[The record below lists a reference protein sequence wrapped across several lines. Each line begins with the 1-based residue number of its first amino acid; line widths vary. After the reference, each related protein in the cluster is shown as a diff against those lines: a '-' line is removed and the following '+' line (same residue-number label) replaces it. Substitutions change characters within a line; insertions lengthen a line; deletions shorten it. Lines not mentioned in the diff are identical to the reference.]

1 MLYKKFFFICCM
13 VFSFSVSATKI
24 QHIKRV
30 SICGIKNISK
40 NSILRTLQSNFLKKR
55 SVMDVS
61 NLILCLRNTNRFIKI
76 NTTTVNDTLI
86 LSVQEFPTINKIS
99 YVGVNHIKNKNIN
112 VMLKKFNLIEK
123 GFFCRVNCNSFF
135 SILKKKYE
143 NKGYLNAKFR
153 LIIIRRTNNTVN
165 LKIIV
170 DEGIPS
176 VISRIDMNDE
186 KNFFKKKIFTD
197 LSISKTN
204 LLWNFF
210 SIHQYNSIK
219 FKNLLRELHSF
230 YIRNGY
236 LDFKIKSVQKYCSTD
251 KKNIVIKINIYTGLQ
266 YYIKHVCLHEC
277 DKLYNYSIINQVQ
290 KKLSHSLYC
299 ESTLYQAKMY
309 FKHIY
314 LPLGIS
320 NTRFFFHSEINKNNH
335 SVCLYVGVD
344 VLKPCIINN
353 VYFSRNS
360 NISSKFINCYTN
372 HSKHDFFNEN
382 YIIKSCKNLFKTG
395 LFNRIQVY
403 VKQHA
408 NNSNKIDIFYS
419 FKVSTNTRTFN
430 VSTNYGKDRGLLLQL
445 LLLDKNL
452 IGTGSELYV
461 RILKNFADTDV
472 KIHVLKPVGFLKNFF
487 LKSDMFYNFVHKRY
501 FFAHKYIDKLFGF
514 SSSLYTS
521 NLKHKKFS
529 VSFEYEKIK
538 IMCKTPY
545 ITLYQYFSSLSEKLR
560 LKPNISDFFVNDFFI
575 KYIFD
580 FNNIKEKDF
589 LKKGCHVKLIGK
601 FTLPFSDN
609 FYHKLFFNVNQYVS
623 LKNIYNSILHN
634 FLEFGTGFTSGKY
647 VFPFYENYK
656 FYNKKTKSG
665 FQDNSIGPTAVYYEH
680 KNDLVDGQEH
690 QSSLNLFPST
700 KHIGGNILVHANTE
714 LLFPNIHIVKKIF
727 NMFQAGLFLDAV
739 NIWDTSKNNTIPLY
753 LISNENNIKNSDSAH
768 ISIGAFIRWMSFF
781 GPITFYASAP
791 LHPYNA
797 PNNCL
802 DEYGMNFS

>member
-13 VFSFSVSATKI
+13 VFSFSVSATKV
-24 QHIKRV
+24 QHIRCV
-30 SICGIKNISK
+30 SIRGIKHISK
-40 NSILRTLQSNFLKKR
+40 NSILRTLQSNFPKKR
-55 SVMDVS
+55 TFMDVS
-61 NLILCLRNTNRFIKI
+61 NVILCLKNTNRFIKI
-76 NTTTVNDTLI
+76 NATKLNDTLI
-86 LSVQEFPTINKIS
+86 LSVKERPKINKIS
-99 YVGVNHIKNKNIN
+99 YFGINHIKIDNIN
-112 VMLKKFNLIEK
+112 VMLKKFNLIKK
-123 GFFCRVNCNSFF
+123 GFFCMVNCNGFF

-143 NKGYLNAKFR
+143 DQGYLNTKFK
-153 LIIIRRTNNTVN
+153 LIIIRHTNNTVQ

-170 DEGIPS
+170 NEGIPS

-186 KNFFKKKIFTD
+186 KNFFKKKMFTD

-210 SIHQYNSIK
+210 SVHQYNSIQ

-230 YIRNGY
+230 YIRHGY
-236 LDFKIKSVQKYCSTD
+236 LDFKIKSVQKYCSID
-251 KKNIVIKINIYTGLQ
+251 KKKIVIKINICQGSQ
-266 YYIKHVCLHEC
+266 YYIEHVLLHEC
-277 DKLYNYSIINQVQ
+277 DKLYNYPVINQVQ
-290 KKLSHSLYC
+290 KKLAHSLYC
-299 ESTLYQAKMY
+299 ESTLHQAKMY
-309 FKHIY
+309 FKNVY

-320 NTRFFFHSEINKNNH
+320 NTRFFFHSEINRNNH
-335 SVCLYVGVD
+335 SVRLYVGVD
-344 VLKPCIINN
+344 ILKPCIVNN

-360 NISSKFINCYTN
+360 NISSRFINCYTH
-372 HSKHDFFNEN
+372 HSGHDFFDEN

-395 LFNRIQVY
+395 LFDKIQV
-403 VKQHA
+403 HA
-408 NNSNKIDIFYS
+408 KRHVDNINKIDIFYS
-419 FKVSTNTRTFN
+419 FKVFTNTRTFN

-452 IGTGSELYV
+452 LGTGSELYV

-472 KIHVLKPVGFLKNFF
+472 KIHLLKPVGFLKNFF
-487 LKSDMFYNFVHKRY
+487 LRSDMFYNFVHKRY
-501 FFAHKYIDKLFGF
+501 FFAHKYVDKLFGF

-529 VSFEYEKIK
+529 VSFEYEKVK

-545 ITLYQYFSSLSEKLR
+545 ITLYQYFSSLSEKLL
-560 LKPNISDFFVNDFFI
+560 LKPRTSDFFVNDFFV

-589 LKKGCHVKLIGK
+589 LKKGCHIKFIGK
-601 FTLPFSDN
+601 FTLPVSDN

-623 LKNIYNSILHN
+623 LKNMYNSILHN
-634 FLEFGTGFTSGKY
+634 FLEFGTGFTSGKH

-656 FYNKKTKSG
+656 FYNKQTKSG

-680 KNDLVDGQEH
+680 NNDLVDSQKH
-690 QSSLNLFPST
+690 QNSSNLFPST

-727 NMFQAGLFLDAV
+727 NMFQVGLFVDAV

-753 LISNENNIKNSDSAH
+753 LISNSNNINNSDSAH
-768 ISIGAFIRWMSFF
+768 ISVGAFMRWISCF
-781 GPITFYASAP
+781 GPITLYASAP
-791 LHPYNA
+791 LHPYNT

>member
-13 VFSFSVSATKI
+13 VFSFSVSASKV

-55 SVMDVS
+55 TLMDVS
-61 NLILCLRNTNRFIKI
+61 NVVLCLRNTNRFIKV
-76 NTTTVNDTLI
+76 NATKFNDTLI
-86 LSVQEFPTINKIS
+86 LLAQEFPEINKIS
-99 YVGVNHIKNKNIN
+99 YFGINHIKTKNIN
-112 VMLKKFNLIEK
+112 ILLKKFNLIEK
-123 GFFCRVNCNSFF
+123 GFFCRVNCNNFF

-143 NKGYLNAKFR
+143 YQGYLNAKFR
-153 LIIIRRTNNTVN
+153 LIVIRNTNNTVQ

-176 VISRIDMNDE
+176 IISRIDMNDE
-186 KNFFKKKIFTD
+186 GNFFKKKMFTD
-197 LSISKTN
+197 ISISKTN

-219 FKNLLRELHSF
+219 FKNLLRELHFF
-230 YIRNGY
+230 YIRHGY

-251 KKNIVIKINIYTGLQ
+251 KKNIVIKINVYTGSQ
-266 YYIKHVCLHEC
+266 YYIKHVLLREC
-277 DKLYNYSIINQVQ
+277 DKLYNYSIIDQVQ
-290 KKLSHSLYC
+290 KKISHSLYS
-299 ESTLYQAKMY
+299 ESTLNQAKMY

-320 NTRFFFHSEINKNNH
+320 NTRLFFHSEINKNNH
-335 SVCLYVGVD
+335 SVRLYIGVD
-344 VLKPCIINN
+344 VLKPCIVNN

-360 NISSKFINCYTN
+360 NISSKFINCYTH

-382 YIIKSCKNLFKTG
+382 YIIKSCKNLFQTG

-403 VKQHA
+403 AEKHI
-408 NNSNKIDIFYS
+408 NNSGKIDIFYS
-419 FKVSTNTRTFN
+419 FKVSANTRTFN
-430 VSTNYGKDRGLLLQL
+430 ISTNYGKDRGLLLQL

-461 RILKNFADTDV
+461 KILKNFADTDV
-472 KIHVLKPVGFLKNFF
+472 KIHLLKPVGFLKNFF

-501 FFAHKYIDKLFGF
+501 FFAHKYIDRLFGF

-538 IMCKTPY
+538 IICKTPY

-560 LKPNISDFFVNDFFI
+560 LKPKISDFFVNDFFI

-580 FNNIKEKDF
+580 FNNIKGKDF
-589 LKKGCHVKLIGK
+589 LKKGCHAKFIGK

-609 FYHKLFFNVNQYVS
+609 FYHKLFFNVNQYVP
-623 LKNIYNSILHN
+623 LKNIYDSILHN

-680 KNDLVDGQEH
+680 QNDLVDSQKY
-690 QSSLNLFPST
+690 QNSLNLFPST

-714 LLFPNIHIVKKIF
+714 LLFPNIHVIKKIF

-739 NIWDTSKNNTIPLY
+739 NIWDTSENNTIPLY
-753 LISNENNIKNSDSAH
+753 LISNANNIKNSDSAH
-768 ISIGAFIRWMSFF
+768 ISVGAFIRWISCF
-781 GPITFYASAP
+781 GPLTFYASAP
-791 LHPYNA
+791 LHPYNTS
-797 PNNCL
+797 NNCL